1 MSATMGWEGRLPL
14 GVQAFLA
21 FAEKRGGHGGGRH
34 HGRGWP
40 GGSQVG
46 WQGGW
51 PGGGPPWARGFG
63 PWAHGFGGP
72 GWQGGGPRRGRGDI
86 RLAVLGLLDEE
97 PMHGYQLIREIAQ
110 RSAGDWRASPGSVY
124 PTLSQLEDEG
134 LVRAEESA
142 GRRVFQLTAKG
153 RREAAERA
161 EEFTALWQPVEGS
174 DVDGMRELGGLVF
187 QVGAAAMQVASA
199 GTEDQRE
206 RAAELL
212 ERARRDLYKLLAD
225 EPGDAGDDPEQDR

>member
-1 MSATMGWEGRLPL
+1 
-14 GVQAFLA
+14 
-21 FAEKRGGHGGGRH
+21 
-34 HGRGWP
+34 
-40 GGSQVG
+40 
-46 WQGGW
+46 
-51 PGGGPPWARGFG
+51 
-63 PWAHGFGGP
+63 
-72 GWQGGGPRRGRGDI
+72 
-86 RLAVLGLLDEE
+86 EE

-134 LVRAEESA
+134 LVRAEESS

-153 RREAAERA
+153 RREATDRA
-161 EEFTALWQPVEGS
+161 EEFAALWQPAEGS

-212 ERARRDLYKLLAD
+212 EQARRDLYKLLAD
-225 EPGDAGDDPEQDR
+225 EPADTGDESEENQ